1 MQLLQ
6 SVLWVLAV
14 MIVSV
19 GICPPMADETFF
31 KLMREA
37 KEKKKKRQFI
47 HRDKSFKIFL
57 YVKEKTKQL
66 CYPKKVSQ
74 KFIY

>member
-1 MQLLQ
+1 
-6 SVLWVLAV
+6 

-19 GICPPMADETFF
+19 GICPTMADETFF

-37 KEKKKKRQFI
+37 KEKKKRQFI

-57 YVKEKTKQL
+57 YVKEKKNNSATPRKLARNSYIKAQEF
-66 CYPKKVSQ
+66 Q
-74 KFIY
+74 F